1 MDKIIKHG
9 VVIADPVE
17 NMASLI
23 AAMARGLGHRMVL
36 EIANPRELRAV
47 LDSRSYS
54 LIVLDDLMGPPDA
67 IELVRQIRT
76 DINSPNR
83 TTAIIMMSS
92 APDIARIAEARDAG
106 VSEFLKKPFSATD
119 LQKRIA
125 GLDTKPREFIEAPEY
140 AGPDRR
146 RRKLTAGIDDQRT
159 ISETET

>member
-1 MDKIIKHG
+1 MDKIVKHG

-23 AAMARGLGHRMVL
+23 ATMLRGLGHRMVV
-36 EIANPRELRAV
+36 EVTSARELKAV
-47 LDSRSYS
+47 LASRSYS
-54 LIVLDDLMGPPDA
+54 LIVLDDTLGPPDPV
-67 IELVRQIRT
+67 ELVRQMRT
-76 DINSPNR
+76 DFDNPNR
-83 TTAIIMMSS
+83 TTSVIMMSA

-125 GLDTKPREFIEAPEY
+125 GLDLAPREFIEAPEY

-146 RRKLTAGIDDQRT
+146 RRKLTAGIEDQRT
-159 ISETET
+159 VTEPET

>member
-1 MDKIIKHG
+1 MDRIVKHG

-23 AAMARGLGHRMVL
+23 AAMVRGLGHRMVL
-36 EIANPRELRAV
+36 EITNPRELKAV

-54 LIVLDDLMGPPDA
+54 LIVLDDQMGPPDA
-67 IELVRQIRT
+67 IDLVRHIRT
-76 DINSPNR
+76 DMNSPNR
-83 TTAIIMMSS
+83 TTSIIMMSS

-119 LQKRIA
+119 LQRRIA

-140 AGPDRR
+140 SGPDRR
-146 RRKLTAGIDDQRT
+146 RRKLAAGIDDKRT
-159 ISETET
+159 VAETET

>member
-23 AAMARGLGHRMVL
+23 AAMVRGLGHRMVVEVTSAKDL
-36 EIANPRELRAV
+36 KAV
-47 LDSRSYS
+47 LASRSYS
-54 LIVLDDLMGPPDA
+54 LIVLDDMLGPPDA
-67 IELVRQIRT
+67 IEMVRQMRT
-76 DINSPNR
+76 DVDSPNR
-83 TTAIIMMSS
+83 TTSVVMMSS
-92 APDIARIAEARDAG
+92 APDITRIAEARDAG

-125 GLDTKPREFIEAPEY
+125 GLDIYPREFIEAPEY

-146 RRKLTAGIDDQRT
+146 RRKLTAGIADQR
-159 ISETET
+159 SVTEPEA

>member
-1 MDKIIKHG
+1 MDKIVKHG

-36 EIANPRELRAV
+36 EITNPRELKAV

-54 LIVLDDLMGPPDA
+54 LIVLDDTMGPPDA

-76 DINSPNR
+76 DMDSPNR

-140 AGPDRR
+140 SGPDRR
-146 RRKLTAGIDDQRT
+146 RRKLTAGISDQRT
-159 ISETET
+159 VSETET

>member
-1 MDKIIKHG
+1 MDKIVKHG

-17 NMASLI
+17 NMTSLI
-23 AAMARGLGHRMVL
+23 AAMVRGLGHRMVL
-36 EIANPRELRAV
+36 EITNPRELKAV
-47 LDSRSYS
+47 LDSRSCS
-54 LIVLDDLMGPPDA
+54 LIILDDMMGPPDA
-67 IELVRQIRT
+67 VELVRQMRT
-76 DINSPNR
+76 DIESPNR
-83 TTAIIMMSS
+83 TTAVIMMSA

-125 GLDTKPREFIEAPEY
+125 GLDIKPREFIVAPDY

-146 RRKLTAGIDDQRT
+146 RRTLTAGIEDQRT

>member
-1 MDKIIKHG
+1 MDKIVKHG

-23 AAMARGLGHRMVL
+23 GAMARGLGHRMVL
-36 EIANPRELRAV
+36 EITNPRELKAV

-83 TTAIIMMSS
+83 TTSIIMMSS
-92 APDIARIAEARDAG
+92 APDIARIAESRDAG

-159 ISETET
+159 VSETET

>member
-1 MDKIIKHG
+1 MDKIVKHG

-23 AAMARGLGHRMVL
+23 AAMVRGLGHRMVL
-36 EIANPRELRAV
+36 EITNPRELKAV

-54 LIVLDDLMGPPDA
+54 LIILDDMMGPPDA
-67 IELVRQIRT
+67 VEMVRQMRT
-76 DINSPNR
+76 DVDSPNR
-83 TTAIIMMSS
+83 TTSVIMMSS

-125 GLDTKPREFIEAPEY
+125 GLDIKPREFIEAPEY

-146 RRKLTAGIDDQRT
+146 RRKLTAGIADQRT
-159 ISETET
+159 VSETET

>member
-1 MDKIIKHG
+1 MDKVVKHG

-36 EIANPRELRAV
+36 EITNPRELKAV

-67 IELVRQIRT
+67 IELVHHIRT
-76 DINSPNR
+76 DMNSPNR
-83 TTAIIMMSS
+83 TTSIIMMSS
-92 APDIARIAEARDAG
+92 APDIARIAKARDAG

-119 LQKRIA
+119 LQRRIV

-140 AGPDRR
+140 SGPDRR
-146 RRKLTAGIDDQRT
+146 RRKLTAGIDDQRG
-159 ISETET
+159 IKEPEA